1 MESDCT
7 PIPQIPTI
15 LNDLRTTFRAGITK
29 PLSWRR
35 HQLLQLARFVQENAD
50 DLAECLRLDL
60 GRPKQESFMAE
71 VGSLIQRCLICVD
84 KLEEWVK
91 PEELVVPDWQAG
103 WKPRVEKHPKGVV
116 LIIAPWNY
124 PVILS
129 LQPLYG
135 AISAGCCAVIKP
147 SEISTHVSSL
157 LARILPKYLDQSAYR
172 VILGGVPEVTK
183 ILELKWDHIFYTGNG
198 RVARIVST
206 AAAKHLTP
214 LTLELGGKCPVIVDS
229 TADISL
235 AAKRILWGKMNNA
248 GQICVAPDY
257 IVAQSSIVPSLITAF
272 KEHYAAFFPEGP
284 LASTSYSG
292 IISEIHFTRLKA
304 LLERTTGKIVT
315 GGKWENGDGNR
326 RFEPTVVT
334 DITPEDSLLEEEIF
348 GPILPIIS
356 VETLDDAIEH
366 VNGGHQHPLV
376 LYAFSTNEDNKKKIV
391 ANTISGGLL
400 FNDTFQQ
407 LSVNELPFGGVGES
421 GYGRQVLKY
430 SFDNFVYE
438 RGILDIPYEAEPHL
452 AVRYPPYTTQSLEFM
467 SNIVKQTIPY
477 SE

>member
-1 MESDCT
+1 MEDFT
-7 PIPQIPTI
+7 PTLQIPTI
-15 LNDLRTTFRAGITK
+15 LNELRTTFRSGVTK
-29 PLSWRR
+29 PLAWRR
-35 HQLLQLARFVQENAD
+35 HQLLQLARFAQENAD

-60 GRPKQESFMAE
+60 GRPKQEAFMTE
-71 VGSLIQRCLICVD
+71 VGAVIGRCLACVD

-91 PEELVVPDWQAG
+91 PEELVVPDWQTS

-116 LIIAPWNY
+116 LIVAPWNY

-147 SEISTHVSSL
+147 SEISSNVSSF

-172 VILGGVPEVTK
+172 VVLGGVPEITK

-214 LTLELGGKCPVIVDS
+214 LTLELGGQSPVIVDS

-235 AAKRILWGKMNNA
+235 AAKRILWGKINNA

-257 IVAQSSIVPSLITAF
+257 ILAQSSIVPSLVAAF
-272 KEHYAAFFPEGP
+272 KEHYDMFFPEGA
-284 LASTSYSG
+284 LASTSYSR
-292 IISEIHFTRLKA
+292 IVSDTHFARLKN
-304 LLERTTGKIVT
+304 LLGSTSGKIVT
-315 GGKWENGDGNR
+315 GGKWDSESGKRG
-326 RFEPTVVT
+326 FEPTVVT
-334 DITPEDSLLEEEIF
+334 DVAVGDSLLEEEIF
-348 GPILPIIS
+348 GPVLPIIS

-366 VNGGHQHPLV
+366 INKGNHPLV
-376 LYAFSTNEDNKKKIV
+376 LYAFSTNEDNKKKIIT
-391 ANTISGGLL
+391 NTTSGGLI

-407 LSVNELPFGGVGES
+407 LSVDELPFGGVGES

-438 RGILDIPYEAEPHL
+438 RSILDIPYQAEPSL
-452 AVRYPPYTTQSLEFM
+452 AVRYPPYTAQSLEFM
-467 SNIVKQTIPY
+467 TAIVKQPIPP
-477 SE
+477 SN

>member
-1 MESDCT
+1 
-7 PIPQIPTI
+7 
-15 LNDLRTTFRAGITK
+15 
-29 PLSWRR
+29 
-35 HQLLQLARFVQENAD
+35 
-50 DLAECLRLDL
+50 
-60 GRPKQESFMAE
+60 
-71 VGSLIQRCLICVD
+71 
-84 KLEEWVK
+84 
-91 PEELVVPDWQAG
+91 
-103 WKPRVEKHPKGVV
+103 
-116 LIIAPWNY
+116 
-124 PVILS
+124 
-129 LQPLYG
+129 LYG

-183 ILELKWDHIFYTGNG
+183 ILELKCEKTPLLHALKLTSFFPPVRSSGDHIFYTGNG

-229 TADISL
+229 TANISL

-334 DITPEDSLLEEEIF
+334 DITPEDSLLEELSCQFSPITQHRSDCYLKRFREIF

-356 VETLDDAIEH
+356 VETLDDAIKH
-366 VNGGHQHPLV
+366 VNGGCV
-376 LYAFSTNEDNKKKIV
+376 LAINSQSWNGTCALSFFFLFLKDINILSFSTHFQLTR
-391 ANTISGGLL
+391 TIKRKV
-400 FNDTFQQ
+400 T
-407 LSVNELPFGGVGES
+407 
-421 GYGRQVLKY
+421 
-430 SFDNFVYE
+430 VY
-438 RGILDIPYEAEPHL
+438 
-452 AVRYPPYTTQSLEFM
+452 
-467 SNIVKQTIPY
+467 K
-477 SE
+477 